1 MEQPVTSTSTY
12 ALPEDSRSQ
21 KGICMGGTRMHE
33 QTTHLQLV
41 NPECL
46 LTSIPASRGP
56 RPHSDVSVTM
66 PPSAAISADF
76 TGKQRSHLREKTLN

>member
-12 ALPEDSRSQ
+12 ALSEDSRSQ

-76 TGKQRSHLREKTLN
+76 TGKQRSHLGEKTLN